1 MWLTIVVIRI
11 ILTERMYE
19 LFAFSDL
26 RHATTSGGNGP
37 AWTLLVLDR
46 DLVDE
51 LAQIFRLTVR
61 LG

>member
-11 ILTERMYE
+11 ILSERMYE

-51 LAQIFRLTVR
+51 LAQIF
-61 LG
+61 